1 MVGPY
6 INYSNYNFVT
16 KKEIHNELSYPQTNL
31 ISKKL
36 IFSEELNEY
45 LDPVLEDSRADG
57 ITNTFIKA
65 IYKDDIKVK
74 IEELLEALQKI
85 ITYN

>member
-1 MVGPY
+1 MKLYKQIIATIMCLLYTIHGRTY

-36 IFSEELNEY
+36 IFSEELNE
-45 LDPVLEDSRADG
+45 
-57 ITNTFIKA
+57 
-65 IYKDDIKVK
+65 
-74 IEELLEALQKI
+74 
-85 ITYN
+85 

>member
-36 IFSEELNEY
+36 IFSEELNE
-45 LDPVLEDSRADG
+45 
-57 ITNTFIKA
+57 
-65 IYKDDIKVK
+65 
-74 IEELLEALQKI
+74 
-85 ITYN
+85 